1 MSGTLGIAVIGTG
14 RMGSDHVRRIGTTV
28 GGARVVAVADPDGDR
43 VKEVAAGLEG
53 AGAYTDPG
61 AAIAAPGVDAVLIA
75 SPGPAHEEAV
85 LQALERRLPVLCEK
99 PLTPDPEGALR
110 IMEAERR
117 LGRRLVQVGFMRRFD
132 AEYER
137 LKELLDAGGIGRP
150 LFLHCRHR
158 NASSPSF
165 FTGDMLIS
173 DSVVHE
179 VDAARW
185 LLGQEVT
192 AVTVLAPTPTSA
204 APQALGD
211 PRFVLL
217 ETSGGAIVDVEI
229 FVNCGFG
236 YQVRCEAVGESG
248 TARIGDGHAMV
259 VESGGRWGGEVVQDY
274 TTRFADAYDR
284 QVRRWVAAAA
294 RGRVAGPDAWDGYA
308 AAAVSRAGLAAA
320 RDGVRTEVRL
330 VERPELYAAG
340 RD

>member
-1 MSGTLGIAVIGTG
+1 MSGTLGIAVIGAG

-43 VKEVAAGLEG
+43 VKEVAAGVEG
-53 AGAYTDPG
+53 AGAYTDPA

-85 LQALERRLPVLCEK
+85 LHALERRLPVLCEK
-99 PLTPDPEGALR
+99 PLTPDPAGALR
-110 IMEAERR
+110 IMEAELR

-165 FTGDMLIS
+165 FTGDMLIT

-192 AVTVLAPTPTSA
+192 AVTVLSPTPTSA
-204 APQALGD
+204 APEALGD

-248 TARIGDGHAMV
+248 TARIGDGLSMV
-259 VESGGRWGGEVVQDY
+259 VESGGRWGGEIVQDY

-294 RGRVAGPDAWDGYA
+294 RGRVAGPDVWDGYA
-308 AAAVSRAGLAAA
+308 ASAVSEAGLAAA
-320 RDGVRTEVRL
+320 HGGVRTAVRL
-330 VERPELYAAG
+330 VDRPELYA
-340 RD
+340 R